1 MASINEL
8 LQEAKQVTGK
18 DSKSAGVVKTASAD
32 RILAF
37 ADLLSSGGNLE
48 HPEQARELVEEFQPT
63 GDQAMI
69 EKVAEAVLVIDS
81 FTNLA
86 LEAIRT
92 GMVKEAS
99 ATGKTADE
107 INVAMEK
114 LAAKIKSQPTR
125 SGIKFLLGLLGAGTL
140 GGVAHAVG
148 KNQGLKQA
156 AERYEA
162 QQNAYGTPA
171 Q

>member
-48 HPEQARELVEEFQPT
+48 RSEQAKELVEEFQPT
-63 GDQAMI
+63 GDQQMI
-69 EKVAEAVLVIDS
+69 EKVAEAVLVVES

-86 LEAIRT
+86 LEAIRN

-99 ATGKTADE
+99 TTGKTDVE
-107 INVAMEK
+107 INEAFEK
-114 LAAKIKSQPTR
+114 LAAKIK
-125 SGIKFLLGLLGAGTL
+125 
-140 GGVAHAVG
+140 
-148 KNQGLKQA
+148 
-156 AERYEA
+156 
-162 QQNAYGTPA
+162 
-171 Q
+171 